1 MKLKQSERQDL
12 QDWDVVCRML
22 PQGWAVQARTRGA
35 LRRARGIGDAETL
48 LRVLLIHLI
57 GGCSLKE
64 TSVRAQ
70 RSGLAKIS
78 SVAIHK
84 RLIASQ
90 EWLRWMAVGLRSQLH
105 GKIEDFD
112 RPLRIFDATTI
123 SEPGSTGTDWRVHYS
138 INLAT
143 LQCDFFELTDVKGGE
158 KLQRFPVHSG
168 DVILADRAY
177 ASSRGVDYIIGE
189 QGDVV
194 IRWYPSR
201 SLVDEQARKVNFLE
215 LSKGL
220 KVGQVRECSVG
231 LVNDKGNY
239 LPGRLII
246 IKRTRKATEYARK
259 RMRKKLR
266 RRDISPTGYREA
278 QYFYL
283 WTTVSKDAA
292 SAEKLLQ
299 LYQMRWQIELAFKR
313 LKSIMGL
320 GHLPKKDPSTARAWL
335 HGKLLAGLLVQ
346 RSIQQA
352 GSFSP
357 WGYPLDK
364 KT

>member
-1 MKLKQSERQDL
+1 MKLKRSELQDL
-12 QDWDVVCRML
+12 RDWELVCRML
-22 PQGWAVQARTRGA
+22 PQGWALQARTCGA
-35 LRRARGIGDAETL
+35 LQRARAVADAETL
-48 LRVLLIHLI
+48 LRLLLIHLI

-64 TSVRAQ
+64 TAVRAQ
-70 RSGLAKIS
+70 RSGLARVS

-90 EWLRWMAVGLRSQLH
+90 EWLRWMAVGVRSELH

-112 RPLRIFDATTI
+112 RPLRIFDATMI

-138 INLAT
+138 INLAS
-143 LQCDFFELTDVKGGE
+143 LQCDFFELTDIKGGE

-177 ASSRGVDYIIGE
+177 ASSQGVDYVIGE
-189 QGDVV
+189 GGDVV
-194 IRWYPSR
+194 IRWYPGR
-201 SLVDEQARKVNFLE
+201 PLVDESSRKVDFLE

-220 KVGQVRECSVG
+220 KVGQVRECLVG
-231 LVNDKGNY
+231 VVNEQGNY
-239 LPGRLII
+239 LPGRLVI
-246 IKRTRKATEYARK
+246 IKRTRKATEYAR
-259 RMRKKLR
+259 RQMRKKLR
-266 RRDISPTGYREA
+266 RRDISRTGYRQA

-283 WTTVSKDAA
+283 WTTVSKDAG

-299 LYQMRWQIELAFKR
+299 FYQRRWQIELAFKR

-320 GHLPKKDPSTARAWL
+320 GHLPKRDPSTARAWL

-357 WGYPLDK
+357 WGYTLDQ
-364 KT
+364 TT

>member
-1 MKLKQSERQDL
+1 MKVKPSERQDL
-12 QDWDVVCRML
+12 QDWEVVCRML
-22 PQGWAVQARTRGA
+22 PQGWSAQARSCGA
-35 LRRARGIGDAETL
+35 LQRARGIADAETL

-70 RSGLAKIS
+70 QSGLARIS

-84 RLIASQ
+84 RLAASQ
-90 EWLRWMAVGLRSQLH
+90 EWLRWMAVRLRSELH
-105 GKIEDFD
+105 GKIEEFD

-138 INLAT
+138 MNLAT
-143 LQCDFFELTDVKGGE
+143 LQCDFFELTDVRGGE

-177 ASSRGVDYIIGE
+177 ASAQGVGYVIAQG
-189 QGDVV
+189 GDVV
-194 IRWYPSR
+194 IRWYPVR
-201 SLVDEQARKVNFLE
+201 PLVDDQSRPVDFLKRA
-215 LSKGL
+215 KGL

-231 LVNDKGNY
+231 LLDDKGRF
-239 LPGRLII
+239 LPGRLVI

-266 RRDISPTGYREA
+266 RRDISQTAYRQA
-278 QYFYL
+278 RYFYL
-283 WTTVSKDAA
+283 WTTLSKDAV

-299 LYQMRWQIELAFKR
+299 LYQRRWQIELAFKR

-320 GHLPKKDPSTARAWL
+320 GHLPKSDPATARAWL

-346 RSIQQA
+346 RSIQLA

-357 WGYPLDK
+357 WGYPLDTK
-364 KT
+364 A

>member
-1 MKLKQSERQDL
+1 MRLKASEREDL
-12 QDWDVVCRML
+12 QDWDMVCRML
-22 PQGWAVQARTRGA
+22 PQGWAAQASSCGA
-35 LRRARGIGDAETL
+35 LQRARGFTDAETL

-64 TSVRAQ
+64 TSVRARQ
-70 RSGLAKIS
+70 SGLAEVS

-84 RLIASQ
+84 RLTASQ
-90 EWLRWMAVGLRSQLH
+90 EWLRWLAVGLRSELH
-105 GKIEDFD
+105 GKMEDFN
-112 RPLRIFDATTI
+112 RALRIFDATTI

-138 INLAT
+138 INLAS

-158 KLQRFPVHSG
+158 RLQRFPIHCG

-177 ASSRGVDYIIGE
+177 AGSQGIGYVVS
-189 QGDVV
+189 QGGDVL
-194 IRWYPSR
+194 IRWNACRP
-201 SLVDEQARKVNFLE
+201 LVDEKRDKVDLLE
-215 LSKGL
+215 LSKKL
-220 KVGQVRECSVG
+220 KIGQVRESSVS
-231 LVNDKGNY
+231 VVDKQGQTV
-239 LPGRLII
+239 PGRLII

-266 RRDISPTGYREA
+266 RRDISATGYRQA

-283 WTTVSKDAA
+283 WTTLSKEAA
-292 SAEKLLQ
+292 SAQKLLEI
-299 LYQMRWQIELAFKR
+299 YQRRRQIELAFKR

-320 GHLPKKDPSTARAWL
+320 GHLPKSDPSTARAWL

-364 KT
+364 QA